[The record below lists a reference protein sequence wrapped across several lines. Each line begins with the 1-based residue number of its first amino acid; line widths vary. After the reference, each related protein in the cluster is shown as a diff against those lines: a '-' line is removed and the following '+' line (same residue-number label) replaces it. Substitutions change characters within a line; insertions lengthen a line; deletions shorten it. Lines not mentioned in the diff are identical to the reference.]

1 MLYPKRGQ
9 LKFSWYPHF
18 LDPDATAKVQKFI
31 QKDLKK
37 YPALLLRVHDF
48 LSAVEKVEN
57 LDSYYK
63 SEEMAKLDGA
73 LHEMR
78 IPPKRRGGVVRIY
91 FCVNPEDSREIM
103 LLDAELKHETKPGR
117 TDTANCRLKEYLA
130 YLARRKQG

>member
-1 MLYPKRGQ
+1 MR
-9 LKFSWYPHF
+9 FSWYPQF
-18 LDPDATAKVQKFI
+18 LEPDAQAKVQKFI

-37 YPALLLRVHDF
+37 YPDLVIRVREF
-48 LSAVEKVEN
+48 LISVEKVEN

-63 SEEMAKLDGA
+63 SEEMAKLEGA

-91 FCVNPEDSREIM
+91 FCVNPEDSRELM

-117 TDTANCRLKEYLA
+117 TDTAEHRLKEYLA

>member
-1 MLYPKRGQ
+1 MR
-9 LKFSWYPHF
+9 FSWYPQF

-37 YPALLLRVHDF
+37 YPDLLSRVRTF
-48 LSAVEKVEN
+48 LVSVEKVEN

-63 SEEMAKLDGA
+63 SGEMAKLEGA

-78 IPPKRRGGVVRIY
+78 IPPTRRGGVVRIY

-103 LLDAELKHETKPGR
+103 LLDAELKHEKEPGR
-117 TDTANCRLKEYLA
+117 TDTANRRLKEYLA
-130 YLARRKQG
+130 YLARGKQG